1 MKYEVEFGFRR
12 LRFETLAEAME
23 WVAITIRA
31 AEVVEGQD
39 INIEIRPIIEKTGE
53 E

>member
-12 LRFETLAEAME
+12 LRFDTLAEAME
-23 WVAITIRA
+23 WIAVTIRA

-39 INIEIRPIIEKTGE
+39 INIEIRPVIEKGE